1 MTMKS
6 FQFIFSTV
14 CLLLLSNEAIAQ
26 LPSQQKSDRQVV
38 EGVVVDQAGAA
49 VAAATV
55 TLSSDSFR
63 TTSHTDNQ
71 GHFHLGSIFQEA
83 LVLEITAE
91 GFATVRQRVNPTTD
105 VSTQLRVVLSPAN
118 VTGEVTVTATRTNT
132 RLEETAASIVVLGQK
147 ELETTA
153 ALTLDDSLRQVP
165 GFSLFRRS
173 GSRTANPTTQGV
185 SLRGLG
191 ASGASR
197 AVVLADGIPLNDP
210 FGGWVYWDRVPL
222 VSVAEVEVLRGS
234 ASQLYGSAALGGVV
248 NIVTKT
254 RRANSF
260 LLETSYGN
268 ESTPSSSVFLSGKTR
283 DWSASLAAE
292 IFNTDGYV
300 LVSPSERGPVD
311 SPAGSRHSVVS
322 MRAERRFGESK
333 YVFGAI
339 SFFGESRR
347 NGTPLQTNRT
357 HIRQFSFGGELA
369 STQAG
374 AFSARSYGGTQVY
387 DQNFSAISADRGSE
401 TLTRIQ
407 RVPAQVV
414 AFSSQWSSPQWH
426 GQNLVAG
433 FESHTVRGASDEI
446 VFVNGRAS
454 SLVGAGGREQTLGGY
469 FEDLVTLGS
478 RFFLN
483 VGARIDHWR
492 NYRALSAT
500 RPITPTTAGRLIQF
514 PNRAETAFSPQFS
527 GVYKVNSHLSL
538 VFSGGRAFRAP
549 TLNELYRSF
558 RVGNVLTLA
567 NENLQAE
574 HLTGGEAGV
583 RVTALNDRLVIRGTP
598 FWNEVTRPVANV
610 TLQTTPALITRQ
622 RQNLG
627 RTRSRGFEAEA
638 DARINNFWKLTAG
651 YLFADATVVRFPAN
665 IALEGLSIPQTPR
678 HQFTFQAQYAN
689 PSILSIGV
697 QGRAS
702 SSQFDDDQNLFRL
715 GSYFV
720 LDATASRRVSSRVD
734 LFVAAENLFNERYEI
749 GKTPVTTIGPPVLLR
764 VGFRLHLGSR

>member
-1 MTMKS
+1 MKS
-6 FQFIFSTV
+6 FQIVFSTV
-14 CLLLLSNEAIAQ
+14 CLLTLSCEGVAQ
-26 LPSQQKSDRQVV
+26 LPSQPKSERKIV
-38 EGVVVDQAGAA
+38 EGVVVDQAGG
-49 VAAATV
+49 VVVDATV
-55 TLSSDSFR
+55 TLSSGTLR
-63 TTSHTDNQ
+63 TTTQTNNE
-71 GHFHLGSIFQEA
+71 GRFHLESTAHVSLI
-83 LVLEITAE
+83 LEITAE
-91 GFATVRQRVNPTTD
+91 GFATIRQRVNPIAEAF
-105 VSTQLRVVLSPAN
+105 SLRFVLQPAN
-118 VTGEVTVTATRTNT
+118 VTVNVKVTAATRTET

-153 ALTLDDSLRQVP
+153 ALTLDDTLRQVP

-210 FGGWVYWDRVPL
+210 FGGWVYWDRVPR

-234 ASQLYGSAALGGVV
+234 ASQLYGSTALGGVV
-248 NIVTKT
+248 NILTKT
-254 RRANSF
+254 RRANSL

-268 ESTPSSSVFLSGKTR
+268 ESTPSASVFLSGKKG
-283 DWSASLAAE
+283 DWGASLAAE
-292 IFNTDGYV
+292 FLSTDGYV

-311 SPAGSRHSVVS
+311 IPAGSRHSVVS
-322 MRAERRFGESK
+322 LRAERRFGESK
-333 YVFGAI
+333 HVFGSI
-339 SFFGESRR
+339 SFFGESRG

-357 HIRQFSFGGELA
+357 HVRQFSLGGELV
-369 STQAG
+369 SRKAG
-374 AFSARSYGGTQVY
+374 AFSMRTYGGTQVY
-387 DQNFSAISADRGSE
+387 DQTFSALSVDRRSE
-401 TLTRIQ
+401 TLTRLQ

-426 GQNLVAG
+426 GQTLVAG
-433 FESHTVRGASDEI
+433 FEADTVRGASDEI
-446 VFVNGRAS
+446 GLVNGKANA
-454 SLVGAGGREQTLGGY
+454 LVGAGGREQTFGGY
-469 FEDLVTLGS
+469 FEDLLRLGS
-478 RFFLN
+478 RIFLN
-483 VGARIDHWR
+483 LGARIDHWR
-492 NYRALSAT
+492 NYRGLSAT
-500 RPITPTTAGRLIQF
+500 RPITATTPGTLIQF
-514 PNRAETAFSPQFS
+514 PNRAETAFSPQLS

-574 HLTGGEAGV
+574 RLSGGEAGV
-583 RVTALNDRLVIRGTP
+583 RVTTLHDKLVVRGTS
-598 FWNEVTRPVANV
+598 FLNEVTRPGANV

-627 RTRSRGFEAEA
+627 RTRSRGFEVEAEA
-638 DARINNFWKLTAG
+638 RLNSFWKLTAG

-665 IALEGLSIPQTPR
+665 TALEGLSIPQTPR

-689 PSILSIGV
+689 PSIVTIGV

-702 SSQFDDDQNLFRL
+702 SSQFDDDQNFFRL

-720 LDATASRRVSSRVD
+720 VDATASRRVSSRVD
-734 LFVAAENLFNERYEI
+734 LFVAAENLFNERYET
-749 GKTPVTTIGPPVLLR
+749 GKTPLTTIGPPILVR
-764 VGFRLHLGSR
+764 VGFRLRLGTR

>member
-1 MTMKS
+1 MTRKS
-6 FQFIFSTV
+6 SQIIFSSV
-14 CLLLLSNEAIAQ
+14 CLLVLSFEAIAQ
-26 LPSQQKSDRQVV
+26 LPSQQKSERQVL
-38 EGVVVDQAGAA
+38 EGVVVDQAGDP

-55 TLSSDSFR
+55 TLSSDVFT
-63 TTSHTDNQ
+63 TTSQTDNE
-71 GHFHLGSIFQEA
+71 GRFHLESIPRESF
-83 LVLEITAE
+83 VLEITAE
-91 GFATVRQRVNPTTD
+91 GFATIKQRVSPVTD
-105 VSTQLRVVLSPAN
+105 LSNQLRFVLSATN

-210 FGGWVYWDRVPL
+210 FGGWVYWDRVPR

-248 NIVTKT
+248 NIATRT

-260 LLETSYGN
+260 MLETSYGN
-268 ESTPSSSVFLSGKTR
+268 ESTPSASVFLSGKR
-283 DWSASLAAE
+283 NDWRASLATE

-300 LVSPSERGPVD
+300 LVPPSERGPVD
-311 SPAGSRHSVVS
+311 SAAGSRHSVVS
-322 MRAERRFGESK
+322 ITAERRFGESQH
-333 YVFGAI
+333 VFGAI

-357 HIRQFSFGGELA
+357 HVRQFSFGGELV
-369 STQAG
+369 SRQAG
-374 AFSARSYGGTQVY
+374 AFSARTYGGTQVY
-387 DQNFSAISADRGSE
+387 DQNFSAISADRRSE

-414 AFSSQWSSPQWH
+414 GFSSQWSSPQWH
-426 GQNLVAG
+426 RQTLVAG

-446 VFVNGRAS
+446 AFVNGRAT
-454 SLVGAGGREQTLGGY
+454 SLVGAGGREQTFGGY
-469 FEDLVTLGS
+469 FEDLVTLSS

-483 VGARIDHWR
+483 LGARIDHWR

-500 RPITPTTAGRLIQF
+500 RPLTATTPGTLVQF
-514 PNRAETAFSPQFS
+514 PNRAETALSPQLS

-538 VFSGGRAFRAP
+538 LFSGGRAFRAP
-549 TLNELYRSF
+549 KLNELYRSF

-574 HLTGGEAGV
+574 
-583 RVTALNDRLVIRGTP
+583 
-598 FWNEVTRPVANV
+598 W
-610 TLQTTPALITRQ
+610 
-622 RQNLG
+622 
-627 RTRSRGFEAEA
+627 
-638 DARINNFWKLTAG
+638 LTAG
-651 YLFADATVVRFPAN
+651 ETGLRF
-665 IALEGLSIPQTPR
+665 
-678 HQFTFQAQYAN
+678 
-689 PSILSIGV
+689 
-697 QGRAS
+697 S
-702 SSQFDDDQNLFRL
+702 SLNEKL
-715 GSYFV
+715 V
-720 LDATASRRVSSRVD
+720 LRGD
-734 LFVAAENLFNERYEI
+734 FFW
-749 GKTPVTTIGPPVLLR
+749 
-764 VGFRLHLGSR
+764 

>member
-1 MTMKS
+1 MASVVITTLKS
-6 FQFIFSTV
+6 FQIIFSIV
-14 CLLLLSNEAIAQ
+14 CLLVLSCEAIAQ
-26 LPSQQKSDRQVV
+26 SPSQQKTDRQVV
-38 EGVVVDQAGAA
+38 EGVVVDQAGDP

-55 TLSSDSFR
+55 TLSSAGST
-63 TTSHTDNQ
+63 TTSHTDNE
-71 GHFHLGSIFQEA
+71 GHFHLELMSQES
-83 LVLEITAE
+83 LSLEITAE
-91 GFATVRQRVNPTTD
+91 GFASIKQRVSLATD
-105 VSTQLRVVLSPAN
+105 ASHLRFELSPAN

-254 RRANSF
+254 PGANSF

-268 ESTPSSSVFLSGKTR
+268 ESTPSASVFFSGKAA
-283 DWSASLAAE
+283 DWGASLAAE

-300 LVSPSERGPVD
+300 PVSPAERGPVD
-311 SPAGSRHSVVS
+311 TPAASRHSVVS
-322 MRAERRFGESK
+322 ITTQRRFGNSK
-333 YVFGAI
+333 HVFGAI
-339 SFFGESRR
+339 SFFGESRK

-357 HIRQFSFGGELA
+357 HLRQFSFGGELE

-374 AFSARSYGGTQVY
+374 AFSARTYGGTQVY
-387 DQNFSAISADRGSE
+387 DQNFSGISADRRSE
-401 TLTRIQ
+401 TLTRLQ
-407 RVPAQVV
+407 RSPAQVV

-426 GQNLVAG
+426 RQTLVAG

-454 SLVGAGGREQTLGGY
+454 SLVGAGGREQTFGVY

-478 RFFLN
+478 RLYVN
-483 VGARIDHWR
+483 VGVRIDYWR

-500 RPITPTTAGRLIQF
+500 RPIATTVPGTLIQF
-514 PNRAETAFSPQFS
+514 PNRAETAFSPQLS

-538 VFSGGRAFRAP
+538 VFSGVRAFRAP

-574 HLTGGEAGV
+574 HLTGGEVGV
-583 RVTALNDRLVIRGTP
+583 RVTALNDRLVIRGTS

-610 TLQTTPALITRQ
+610 TLQTNPALITRQ
-622 RQNLG
+622 RQSLG
-627 RTRSRGFEAEA
+627 RTRSRGFEVEA
-638 DARINNFWKLTAG
+638 DAR
-651 YLFADATVVRFPAN
+651 
-665 IALEGLSIPQTPR
+665 
-678 HQFTFQAQYAN
+678 
-689 PSILSIGV
+689 
-697 QGRAS
+697 
-702 SSQFDDDQNLFRL
+702 
-715 GSYFV
+715 
-720 LDATASRRVSSRVD
+720 
-734 LFVAAENLFNERYEI
+734 
-749 GKTPVTTIGPPVLLR
+749 TI
-764 VGFRLHLGSR
+764 

>member
-1 MTMKS
+1 MASVVLMNKES
-6 FQFIFSTV
+6 SQFIFSTV

-26 LPSQQKSDRQVV
+26 LPAQQKSERQVV
-38 EGVVVDQAGAA
+38 EGMVVDQGGDA

-63 TTSHTDNQ
+63 TTAHTDNG
-71 GHFHLGSIFQEA
+71 GHFHLESIAQES
-83 LVLEITAE
+83 LILEITAE
-91 GFATVRQRVNPTTD
+91 GFATIRQRLSPATD
-105 VSTQLRVVLSPAN
+105 VSNQLRFVLSPAN

-132 RLEETAASIVVLGQK
+132 RLDETAASIVVLGQK

-283 DWSASLAAE
+283 DWGASLAAE

-322 MRAERRFGESK
+322 TRAERRFGESK

-387 DQNFSAISADRGSE
+387 DQNFSAISADRGNE

-454 SLVGAGGREQTLGGY
+454 SLVGAGGREQTFGGY

-500 RPITPTTAGRLIQF
+500 RPITATTAGTLIQF
-514 PNRAETAFSPQFS
+514 PNRAETAFSPQLS
-527 GVYKVNSHLSL
+527 GVYRVNSHFSL
-538 VFSGGRAFRAP
+538 LFSGGRAFRAP

-583 RVTALNDRLVIRGTP
+583 RVTALNERLVVPGTP
-598 FWNEVTRPVANV
+598 LWQEVARPVPNV
-610 TLQTTPALITRQ
+610 TLQMTRALMTRQ
-622 RQNLG
+622 RQNLV
-627 RTRSRGFEAEA
+627 RRRSRGCRGQA
-638 DARINNFWKLTAG
+638 DGRETEFRILT
-651 YLFADATVVRFPAN
+651 
-665 IALEGLSIPQTPR
+665 
-678 HQFTFQAQYAN
+678 
-689 PSILSIGV
+689 
-697 QGRAS
+697 
-702 SSQFDDDQNLFRL
+702 
-715 GSYFV
+715 
-720 LDATASRRVSSRVD
+720 
-734 LFVAAENLFNERYEI
+734 VA
-749 GKTPVTTIGPPVLLR
+749 
-764 VGFRLHLGSR
+764 